1 MKKAVL
7 AALFANLVVWIL
19 MILVAE
25 KSLASAGSLPGPK
38 DEATLDQT
46 GPDIFDSYLQ
56 SEISPADGFD
66 FPVGNS
72 NGRGSYRD
80 KRSRQKHNGWYVA
93 TEFGDK
99 ISLGIHPGE
108 DWNGKGG
115 GNTDLG
121 QPVHSI
127 GNGKVVFAEDCG
139 ALWGKVVIIQHVFYE
154 NHFKKRIR
162 SVYVHLDNILIK
174 KGELVKRRKIIGSI
188 GRDPDH
194 HYYAHLHLELRWNEN
209 LSPTFWPS
217 SNSKSLDWIRQ
228 NYAEPSSF
236 IKSHRKLFVPHK
248 EKQLVLI
255 DQSGYQMRHYKNG
268 KKVGE
273 YAVSFG
279 QAKGKKI
286 KRGDNKTPKG
296 MYFVIDKRRGEFSGD
311 YGAYYGGHWIK
322 INYPNR
328 YDAQRGRKL
337 GFISAIRENEIRR
350 DWRRRKPTYGK
361 SKLGGGIGF
370 HGWIEEWEDKGPRHL
385 SWGCIVMH
393 NRDIKGFYEQIPK
406 GSMVVIF

>member
-1 MKKAVL
+1 MHLNMKKAVL

-25 KSLASAGSLPGPK
+25 KSLASASSLPGSK
-38 DEATLDQT
+38 DEAA
-46 GPDIFDSYLQ
+46 PDIFESYLQ
-56 SEISPADGFD
+56 AEIPPADGFD

-80 KRSRQKHNGWYVA
+80 KKTNKKHNGWYVA
-93 TEFGDK
+93 TKFGDK

-121 QPVHSI
+121 QPVYSI
-127 GNGKVVFAEDCG
+127 GNGKVVFADDCG
-139 ALWGKVVIIQHVFYE
+139 KLWGKVVIIQHVFYE
-154 NHFKKRIR
+154 NHLKKNIR
-162 SVYVHLDNILIK
+162 SVYAHLDSILVK
-174 KGELVKRRKIIGSI
+174 KDELVVRRKIIGSI
-188 GRDPDH
+188 GRDPDQQ
-194 HYYAHLHLELRWNEN
+194 YYAHLHLELRRNEN

-217 SNSKSLDWIRQ
+217 SNSKSLDWVRQ
-228 NYAEPSSF
+228 NYCEPSSF
-236 IKSHRKLFVPHK
+236 IKSHRQLFVPQK
-248 EKQLVLI
+248 EEQLVLI
-255 DQSGYQMRHYKNG
+255 DQAGYQMRHYKDG
-268 KKVGE
+268 KTVGE

-279 QAKGKKI
+279 QAKGKKV

-296 MYFVIDKRRGEFSGD
+296 MYFVIDKRRGDFGGD
-311 YGAYYGGHWIK
+311 FGAYYGGHWIK

-328 YDAQRGRKL
+328 FDAQRGRKL
-337 GFISAIRENEIRR
+337 GFISATREKEIRR

-370 HGWIEEWEDKGPRHL
+370 HGWIEEWEDSGPRHL

-393 NRDIKGFYEQIPK
+393 NRDIKGFYEQIPT